1 MAQAAVPTI
10 QGELMLWSMIIYD
23 LFVITGFDLDNVLF
37 ELQKVKFPADKWKS
51 LVNGLRLASA
61 VPIIKADESD
71 VVGKLQALISR
82 WVKSMTQPN
91 QWITLVEAIVM
102 CDEPAVARDLAAAVG
117 VDYPPHSGTAALL
130 R

>member
-10 QGELMLWSMIIYD
+10 QGELMLWSMIICD

-51 LVNGLRLASA
+51 LANGLRLASA
-61 VPIIKADESD
+61 VPISKADESD

-82 WVKSMTQPN
+82 WVKRLH
-91 QWITLVEAIVM
+91 IM
-102 CDEPAVARDLAAAVG
+102 CQ
-117 VDYPPHSGTAALL
+117 
-130 R
+130 

>member
-82 WVKSMTQPN
+82 WVKS
-91 QWITLVEAIVM
+91 I
-102 CDEPAVARDLAAAVG
+102 
-117 VDYPPHSGTAALL
+117 
-130 R
+130 

>member
-1 MAQAAVPTI
+1 MAQTAVPTI

-23 LFVITGFDLDNVLF
+23 LFVITGFNLDNVLF

-51 LVNGLRLASA
+51 LANGLRLASA

-82 WVKSMTQPN
+82 WVKSTTQPN

-102 CDEPAVARDLAAAVG
+102 CDEPAVARDLATAVG

>member
-82 WVKSMTQPN
+82 WVKRSYIIIDHNISSPC
-91 QWITLVEAIVM
+91 IV
-102 CDEPAVARDLAAAVG
+102 
-117 VDYPPHSGTAALL
+117 GTAACAIDCISKETRAELSSSGGSGC
-130 R
+130 